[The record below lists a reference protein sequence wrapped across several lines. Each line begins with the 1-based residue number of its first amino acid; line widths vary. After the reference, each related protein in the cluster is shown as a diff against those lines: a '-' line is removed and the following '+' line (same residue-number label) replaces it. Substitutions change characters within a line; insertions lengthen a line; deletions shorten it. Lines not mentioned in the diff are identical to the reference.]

1 MRVDDAST
9 AFLEM
14 CNVASASRVVSRLE
28 EIARDVQATM
38 EAVTGLRTS
47 LETKIESLRAD
58 LTRRIENLEFAVRQN
73 GEAIREMK
81 EEIRRMREVLERK
94 ADHEALQKLDARVRI
109 VEQRLGI
116 Q

>member
-1 MRVDDAST
+1 VAIL
-9 AFLEM
+9 LEDI
-14 CNVASASRVVSRLE
+14 E
-28 EIARDVQATM
+28 GKVQATI

-47 LETKIESLRAD
+47 LESKIEALRVD

-73 GEAIREMK
+73 SDDIREMK

-94 ADHEALQKLDARVRI
+94 ADHEALVKLEARVRI

-116 Q
+116 QV